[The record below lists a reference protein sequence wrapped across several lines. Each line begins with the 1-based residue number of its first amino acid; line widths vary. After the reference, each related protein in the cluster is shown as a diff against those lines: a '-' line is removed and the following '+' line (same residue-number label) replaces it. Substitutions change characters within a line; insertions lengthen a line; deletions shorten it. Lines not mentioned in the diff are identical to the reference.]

1 MNISDDL
8 ETKLEEFVCHI
19 CSMRKKDVN
28 EFLFNACIWKRCLEA
43 SFELSRITDHGMDQN
58 TNILW
63 IKEPFPKDIKE
74 IWISDKCNEN
84 EVNDEEDER

>member
-1 MNISDDL
+1 
-8 ETKLEEFVCHI
+8 
-19 CSMRKKDVN
+19 
-28 EFLFNACIWKRCLEA
+28 
-43 SFELSRITDHGMDQN
+43 MDQN